1 MALKYFCGHLINTTE
16 LGFIKLLELV
26 MPILDLSKP
35 LYFTDDWEIAEKTY
49 AINNPTT
56 GKTILNIADCG
67 VKEAKRAV
75 KIADESFLLWRQ
87 KTAFERSKILMNW
100 YELILEHVEEL
111 AQTMTLE
118 MAKPIRESR
127 GEVAYAAGFVNW
139 YAEEAKR
146 VYGETFPS
154 HMANKRAMMIKQP
167 VGPVFAITP
176 WNFPLAM
183 LTRKAAPALA
193 AGCTVILKPAEQT
206 PISALLLAK
215 LWQDA
220 GGPSGTLQVL
230 PCEKPAELSELI
242 IADPRIRKITFTG
255 STKVGKLL
263 YKQSAETVKKISL
276 ELGGHAPF
284 IIFEDADIELAV
296 KEVVASK
303 FRNSGQTCVCTNRIY
318 THSSI
323 VSEFARAYAK
333 SAQNLVVGDP
343 ADDTTDIGPLVNQAS
358 LQKVSSH
365 VDDALSKGAR
375 IITGGKALHG
385 LFYAPTVI
393 TDIKD
398 NMLIMQEESFG
409 PIAPIISFDSEEE
422 VLKMANNTEYGL
434 AAYIYTNNLSRA
446 YKVAEALE
454 YGIIGV
460 NDGVPSAPYAP
471 FGGLKQ
477 SGLGREGGKWGI
489 EEFLETKYISVS
501 LTQ

>member
-1 MALKYFCGHLINTTE
+1 
-16 LGFIKLLELV
+16 

-35 LYFTDDWEIAEKTY
+35 IYFSDTWREAQDSY
-49 AINNPTT
+49 AIKNPTT
-56 GKTILNIADCG
+56 GKTIINVANCSVDVAKAAVDIA
-67 VKEAKRAV
+67 AN
-75 KIADESFLLWRQ
+75 SFLHWS
-87 KTAFERSKILMNW
+87 KETAFKRSKILAKWHDLIMNN
-100 YELILEHVEEL
+100 VEEL

-118 MAKPIRESR
+118 MGKPITESR
-127 GEVAYAAGFVNW
+127 GEVVYAAGFVKW

-146 VYGETFPS
+146 IYGESFPS
-154 HMANKRAMMIKQP
+154 HSPNKRAMTIKQP

-183 LTRKAAPALA
+183 VTRKAAPALA

-220 GGPSGTLQVL
+220 GGPEGSLQVL
-230 PCEKPAELSELI
+230 PCEKPAGLSDVI

-255 STKVGKLL
+255 STKVGKML
-263 YKQSAETVKKISL
+263 YKKAAETVKKISL

-284 IIFEDADIELAV
+284 IICEDADIELAA
-296 KEVVASK
+296 KEVIASK

-318 THSSI
+318 VHSSI
-323 VSEFARAYAK
+323 MADFARAYAK
-333 SAQNLVVGDP
+333 LAQNLVLGDP
-343 ADDTTDIGPLVNQAS
+343 ANEDTEIGPLVNEAS
-358 LQKVSSH
+358 LKKVSSH
-365 VDDALSKGAR
+365 VDDALAKGAR
-375 IITGGKALHG
+375 IITGGKALQG

-393 TDIKD
+393 TDIKE

-409 PIAPIISFDSEEE
+409 PIAPIISFDSIEE

-434 AAYIYTNNLSRA
+434 AAYLYTNDLSRA
-446 YKVAEALE
+446 YKLAEALE

-460 NDGVPSAPYAP
+460 NDGLPSAPYAR

-477 SGLGREGGKWGI
+477 SGIGREGGKWGI
-489 EEFLETKYISVS
+489 EEFLEIKYISIV
-501 LTQ
+501 L